1 VAKARDAALTETSP
15 PDASRRRLLSSFVG
29 GYAASLI
36 PWALAQPAADADHA
50 AFLALSAILAGRPSL
65 DLALG
70 TRLHEA
76 LAVDDPG
83 FPAATRA
90 LLALIGERQVDP
102 MQLQALLD
110 GEHSP
115 LALLPRRIVSA
126 WYLGIV
132 GEGEHARCVAFETA
146 LTAAVVADVLKPPT
160 YCYGVY
166 GSWAR
171 KPV

>member
-1 VAKARDAALTETSP
+1 
-15 PDASRRRLLSSFVG
+15 
-29 GYAASLI
+29 
-36 PWALAQPAADADHA
+36 
-50 AFLALSAILAGRPSL
+50 
-65 DLALG
+65 
-70 TRLHEA
+70 
-76 LAVDDPG
+76 
-83 FPAATRA
+83 
-90 LLALIGERQVDP
+90 

-146 LTAAVVADVLKPPT
+146 LNAAVVADVLKPPT